1 MYPHVPQVVTGGA
14 PAVEAGVGS
23 STFWRATVGWT
34 CPLKRKMAL
43 GLPLASSQ
51 LHVLAALGVEVVG
64 ARLVVLLAL
73 LQRALVG
80 ATGVPVELASWV
92 HGVVGGVGPA
102 AEPVG
107 IHL

>member
-1 MYPHVPQVVTGGA
+1 M
-14 PAVEAGVGS
+14 VEGGVGS

-34 CPLKRKMAL
+34 CPLMRKMAL
-43 GLPLASSQ
+43 GLPWASNP
-51 LHVLAALGVEVVG
+51 LLVLAGLGVEVVG
-64 ARLVVLLAL
+64 VQLVVLLTL
-73 LQRALVG
+73 WQRALVV

-92 HGVVGGVGPA
+92 HGAVGGEGLA